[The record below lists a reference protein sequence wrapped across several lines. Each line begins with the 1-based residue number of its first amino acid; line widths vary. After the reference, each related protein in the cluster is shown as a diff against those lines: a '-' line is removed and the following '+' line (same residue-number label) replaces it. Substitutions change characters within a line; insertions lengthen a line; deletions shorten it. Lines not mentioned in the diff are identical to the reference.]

1 MNPDVRPGLVPHS
14 TPPATHAALFAFV
27 AWAIS
32 ALHYATFFDVERPI
46 YTDVRYF
53 LYFAWRLAE
62 GDVAHLELFDNKTF
76 LANFVGAGLYRL
88 GGSLGLDPLHFIR
101 ASMLAL
107 ASFGGLLA
115 YWVFRRIGHGSV
127 ATGFLGLF
135 ALLSFGIL
143 GELPAIGNF
152 PKLLMGLFIPAAAL
166 AIARGYWT
174 ASGVCS
180 ALAFLDWQVG
190 ALVGGAAV
198 VCALCS
204 GNQRGRNT
212 ARVILGGLLGLA
224 PFVFYYALHGA
235 LGAAIDQTFAM
246 SLARASDSIDTMSW
260 TARLEKIAWT
270 AGRADPEQ
278 RALMLVSLVGLPVS
292 WAWCWREWGTSAG
305 RLLLALCLTH
315 TGLFVFSLTDF
326 QRFGDFYVLMLTSAF
341 WLGIAWAGALGW
353 AAHWAGPEPRKR
365 RAAIVTVLAL
375 ALIAARPFTFRAPI
389 DLRTKHVP
397 PSVTL
402 GEQREVAAALRQR
415 IEGRTFVALAS
426 SEILFLMRYENPLPI
441 IYLNVPSHLY
451 NAHPGEET
459 PSETAGRLI
468 ESTDPDLFVYPLRHP
483 LPPRLQ
489 RNYTLTPMEQ
499 TPGGYR
505 VRVYER
511 N

>member
-1 MNPDVRPGLVPHS
+1 MNPGSRAGSALGP
-14 TPPATHAALFAFV
+14 TAPAHAALFAFV

-32 ALHYATFFDVERPI
+32 ALHYATFFELERPI

-76 LANFVGAGLYRL
+76 LANFAGAALYRL
-88 GGSLGLDPLHFIR
+88 GEGLGLDPLHFIR
-101 ASMLAL
+101 ATMLAL
-107 ASFGGLLA
+107 ASYGGLLA

-127 ATGFLGLF
+127 ATGYLGLL

-152 PKLLMGLFIPAAAL
+152 PKLLMGLFIPATAL
-166 AIARGYWT
+166 AIARGYWL
-174 ASGVCS
+174 AAGIFG

-198 VCALCS
+198 VCALGS
-204 GNQRGRNT
+204 GEGRARNT
-212 ARVILGGLLGLA
+212 TRVVLGGLLGLA
-224 PFVFYYALHGA
+224 PFLVYSVIHGA
-235 LGAAIDQTFAM
+235 LGAAFEQTFAM
-246 SLARASDSIDTMSW
+246 SLARASDSIDTMGW
-260 TARLEKIAWT
+260 AARLERIAWT

-278 RALMLVSLVGLPVS
+278 RALMLISLVGLPLS
-292 WAWCWREWGTSAG
+292 WAWCWREWGTSTG
-305 RLLLALCLTH
+305 RLLLVLCLTH

-341 WLGIAWAGALGW
+341 WLGITWAGALGW
-353 AAHWAGPEPRKR
+353 AARWAGSDPRKR
-365 RAAIVTVLAL
+365 RAAVAVALVLATL
-375 ALIAARPFTFRAPI
+375 AARPFAFRPPI
-389 DLRTKHVP
+389 NLWTKHVP
-397 PSVTL
+397 QSVTL
-402 GEQREVAAALRQR
+402 GDQREAATALRQR
-415 IEGRTFVALAS
+415 IDDGTFVALAS
-426 SEILFLMRYENPLPI
+426 SELLFLMRHKNPLPI

-451 NAHPGEET
+451 NALPGEEN

-468 ESTDPDLFVYPLRHP
+468 ESTDPDFFVYPLRHP

-489 RNYTLTPMEQ
+489 QNYTLTPLEQ
-499 TPGGYR
+499 EPGGYR
-505 VRVYER
+505 VQVYER